1 MGDEE
6 EGEEDRGEKEEGEEG
21 MWDLEM
27 DSEPNLSELEFL

>member
-21 MWDLEM
+21 MWDIEM
-27 DSEPNLSELEFL
+27 DSEPKLSELEFL